1 MDLDN
6 AISVHVQWK
15 SKLTAFIARPDNSLN
30 ADSVAKD
37 NQCELGKWLY
47 GEGRAHSKLPE
58 FVKVVS
64 DHQRFHKAAGE
75 VIRKAQSGESVTED
89 VALGAKSEY
98 SASSNA
104 VVGSLLSMKKKL
116 CVRN

>member
-15 SKLTAFIARPDNSLN
+15 SKLSAFIARPDNSLN

-37 NQCELGKWLY
+37 NQCELGQWLY

-58 FVKVVS
+58 FAQLTVN
-64 DHQRFHKAAGE
+64 HARFHKAAGNLIQK
-75 VIRKAQSGESVTED
+75 VQSGESVTEEI
-89 VALGAKSEY
+89 ALGSKSEY
-98 SASSNA
+98 AAASNA
-104 VVGSLLSMKKKL
+104 VVGSLMSMKKKL
-116 CVRN
+116 CARN

>member
-37 NQCELGKWLY
+37 NQCELGTMALWR
-47 GEGRAHSKLPE
+47 GPGA
-58 FVKVVS
+58 F
-64 DHQRFHKAAGE
+64 QITG
-75 VIRKAQSGESVTED
+75 IRK
-89 VALGAKSEY
+89 
-98 SASSNA
+98 SS
-104 VVGSLLSMKKKL
+104 VGSPAFS
-116 CVRN
+116 

>member
-30 ADSVAKD
+30 ADSVAKE
-37 NQCELGKWLY
+37 NQCELGQWLY

-58 FVKVVS
+58 FAKVAS

-75 VIRKAQSGESVTED
+75 VIRKAQSGVNMTEE

-98 SASSNA
+98 AAASNA

-116 CVRN
+116 CARN